1 MAKVHLVDE
10 TAAVELIRA
19 TIKQAHKDLRYKGI
33 KPQDK
38 FTAKVFLEDLQY
50 GEQRRTIEPTTSIH
64 R

>member
-1 MAKVHLVDE
+1 MAQTKLIDE
-10 TAAVELIRA
+10 TAAFELFRA
-19 TIKQAHKDLRYKGI
+19 AIKQARKDLKYKGI

-50 GEQRRTIEPTTSIH
+50 GEQRRVVEPTSPIH